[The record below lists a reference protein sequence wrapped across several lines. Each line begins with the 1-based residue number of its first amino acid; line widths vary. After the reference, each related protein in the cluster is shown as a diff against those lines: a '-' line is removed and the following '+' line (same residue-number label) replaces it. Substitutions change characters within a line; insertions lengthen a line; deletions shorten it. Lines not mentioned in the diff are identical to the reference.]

1 MQSSTGGSISSIR
14 LSSASS
20 TLIVK
25 AEGYHTAIGTCV
37 SGRPA
42 ERMVINAEGSPTVCE
57 GPTENTQPK
66 GLWLIEKAA
75 LVLEQLIDRSVFSD
89 EFAGMW

>member
-1 MQSSTGGSISSIR
+1 MSSIR

-25 AEGYHTAIGTCV
+25 AEGYQTAIGICV

-57 GPTENTQPK
+57 GPTENTQPR
-66 GLWLIEKAA
+66 GLCLIEKAA
-75 LVLEQLIDRSVFSD
+75 LVLEQLIEREEFSD
-89 EFAGMW
+89 EFAWMW